1 MSEQI
6 HQIYHVARCGSTLMT
21 SLLSTVCKAYA
32 EPSWAKSLLLG
43 TDPYKNMESFY
54 GSVVKFPSMT
64 TCFETKFPG
73 NKVFLYR
80 PLAQHLCKIKS
91 VDPLWVK
98 QRFSK
103 TDYILKNHNHPKI
116 NWKPEDELDK
126 VTYVWLCSV
135 FRMLDSSNVLWITT
149 NDFLQD
155 KKETLKQVCNHFN
168 LPEVTDFSFCD
179 IDVKKTRL
187 NAKDDTVI
195 DTFNQTEHIEYTFPS
210 YGLIE
215 TKMALYDLDIQH
227 RVNDMGNKFSEIEQ
241 FLY

>member
-1 MSEQI
+1 
-6 HQIYHVARCGSTLMT
+6 
-21 SLLSTVCKAYA
+21 
-32 EPSWAKSLLLG
+32 
-43 TDPYKNMESFY
+43 
-54 GSVVKFPSMT
+54 MT
-64 TCFETKFPG
+64 TCFETNFPG

-91 VDPLWVK
+91 VDPMWIK
-98 QRFSK
+98 QRLSK
-103 TDYILKNHNHPKI
+103 TDYIFKNHNHPKLSD
-116 NWKPEDELDK
+116 WKSKDDLDK
-126 VTYVWLCSV
+126 ITYMWLCSV

-155 KKETLKQVCNHFN
+155 KKETLKKVCNHFN

-187 NAKDDTVI
+187 NGRDDTVI

-215 TKMALYDLDIQH
+215 TTMSLYDLDIQK
-227 RVNDMGNKFSEIEQ
+227 RVEKIENLFPQ
-241 FLY
+241 LKDYLY

>member
-1 MSEQI
+1 
-6 HQIYHVARCGSTLMT
+6 MT

-32 EPSWAKSLLLG
+32 EPSWAKSLLIG
-43 TDPYKNMESFY
+43 TDPYKNIENFY

-64 TCFETKFPG
+64 TCFETNFPG

-91 VDPLWVK
+91 VDPIWVK
-98 QRFSK
+98 QRLSK
-103 TDYILKNHNHPKI
+103 TDYIFKNHNHPKLSDW
-116 NWKPEDELDK
+116 NSEDDLDK
-126 VTYVWLCSV
+126 ITYVWLCSV

-155 KKETLKQVCNHFN
+155 KKETLRKICNHFN

-187 NAKDDTVI
+187 NGRDDTVI

-215 TKMALYDLDIQH
+215 TSMALYDLDIQR
-227 RVNDMGNKFSEIEQ
+227 RVNEIRDKFLEIEQ